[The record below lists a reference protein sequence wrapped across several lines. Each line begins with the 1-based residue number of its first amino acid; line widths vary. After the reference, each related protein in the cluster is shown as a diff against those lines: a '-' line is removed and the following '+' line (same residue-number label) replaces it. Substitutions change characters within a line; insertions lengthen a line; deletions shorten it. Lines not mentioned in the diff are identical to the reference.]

1 MLHGYI
7 YIMPAVEGEFNLVWE
22 DKPLNKEFS
31 LAEKIKK
38 QSYDTLFCQKIINWK
53 NGIDMKFLTLYIH
66 RLIVILLISTI
77 KSNYD
82 TLEFLQWYHYFWFV
96 ILLIKII

>member
-1 MLHGYI
+1 MDI

-38 QSYDTLFCQKIINWK
+38 QSYDN
-53 NGIDMKFLTLYIH
+53 
-66 RLIVILLISTI
+66 IVLSE
-77 KSNYD
+77 NYQ
-82 TLEFLQWYHYFWFV
+82 LKKME
-96 ILLIKII
+96 